1 MAGKEE
7 PELRVLVRKCAAI
20 PFDRVC
26 GKEFD
31 LMMAATIRPQRGG
44 ASFVQMHAGFTTKFF
59 NQMNSSSG
67 VQELKQLIE
76 SADIYPQ
83 QDLVGLRERKTASS
97 GHGSVNLLN
106 LFRGSGKGA
115 SSSAEEDY
123 SITEIKVWSL
133 NNSLF
138 LLPFIQKNMPDFISG
153 NPAMVQKFAAKPTPW
168 RGSVDQVLAFVVTK
182 VTGKA
187 GLHHEVAQ
195 EMSGESSAVASMPAA
210 AGAGAEA
217 SAGFAHASSTK
228 DVQNEQKGILGAS
241 YMLVHLRKTH
251 SSNDVE
257 IKHTAMVQHDDD
269 PELYAFLRRVKL
281 KEFRSLV
288 TGRHNARLGFLTEGK
303 STMGEHA
310 TLDDHVA
317 TMQRD
322 AQSLATGGWNEETGL
337 VSLKSLD
344 DSDSGMLLCD
354 DDRLEEGEKG
364 WDFMPK
370 WFGSWNHV
378 FSAPRGQLSKM
389 YQTLNKEGSVKVC
402 GLTVVAI
409 SPAFTVETRGF
420 LPIYHQGG
428 APTDEAPGAVVR
440 DFEGFVFIF
449 PVEGCNDYKSCITV
463 YDEDWEV
470 QESIVHVNRSD
481 MKQIKLYEEKGFH
494 EIEGGE
500 DDEIVMG
507 RHKLARV
514 GEDDET
520 EDSIFRVPPTIATGD
535 TALVA
540 RTSTGVP
547 SLQSFA
553 EGGRPQ
559 KQQKTK
565 E

>member
-1 MAGKEE
+1 MESKEE
-7 PELRVLVRKCAAI
+7 PQWRVLVRQCAAI
-20 PFDRVC
+20 PLDRVC
-26 GKEFD
+26 GLEFD
-31 LMMAATIRPQRGG
+31 LMMAATIRLQRGG
-44 ASFVQMHAGFTTKFF
+44 ASFVPMHAGFTAKFLSQVKTS
-59 NQMNSSSG
+59 NG
-67 VQELKQLIE
+67 VQELQELLD

-83 QDLVGLRERKTASS
+83 QDLIGLRERKTAYS
-97 GHGSVNLLN
+97 GQGILNLLN
-106 LFRGSGKGA
+106 LFGGSGKGA
-115 SSSAEEDY
+115 SSSAVKDIY
-123 SITEIKVWSL
+123 DITEIKVWSL
-133 NNSLF
+133 NNSF
-138 LLPFIQKNMPDFISG
+138 HLLPFIQKYMPDFISG

-182 VTGKA
+182 VTGKT

-195 EMSGESSAVASMPAA
+195 EMFGEASAASMPATV
-210 AGAGAEA
+210 GAEA
-217 SAGFAHASSTK
+217 SAGFAHALSVK
-228 DVQNEQKGILGAS
+228 DVQNAKEGIFGAS
-241 YMLVHLRKTH
+241 YILVHLCKNL

-257 IKHTAMVQHDDD
+257 IKHTAMVQRDDD

-288 TGRHNARLGFLTEGK
+288 TGRHNAPLGFLTEGE
-303 STMGEHA
+303 STMNEHA
-310 TLDDHVA
+310 TLDDHV
-317 TMQRD
+317 TSMQGD
-322 AQSLATGGWNEETGL
+322 ARSLTTGGWNEETGL
-337 VSLKSLD
+337 VSLKSPD
-344 DSDSGMLLCD
+344 DSGSSKSLYDEN
-354 DDRLEEGEKG
+354 RLEERGEG
-364 WDFMPK
+364 YDLMAK
-370 WFGSWNHV
+370 WPGSWNRI
-378 FSAPRGQLSKM
+378 FSAPRGQLSKI
-389 YQTLNKEGSVKVC
+389 YQTLKKEGSVKVC
-402 GLTVVAI
+402 GLTVVAM

-428 APTDEAPGAVVR
+428 TRADEAPGAVVR
-440 DFEGFVFIF
+440 DFEDFVFIF

-481 MKQIKLYEEKGFH
+481 MKQIERYKEKGFH

-500 DDEIVMG
+500 DDVIVMG

-535 TALVA
+535 AAFVA
-540 RTSTGVP
+540 RESSGVP

-559 KQQKTK
+559 KQQKTT